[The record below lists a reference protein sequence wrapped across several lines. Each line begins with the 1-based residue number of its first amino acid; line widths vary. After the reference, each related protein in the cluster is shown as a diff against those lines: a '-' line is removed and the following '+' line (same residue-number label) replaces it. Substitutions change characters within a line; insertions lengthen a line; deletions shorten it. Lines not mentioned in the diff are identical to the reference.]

1 MPSEKNDKIRSS
13 RSPNKR
19 RNAFLA
25 LFSLFPGHVNAL
37 STTHHYGLARA
48 PLHMK
53 LKSKLSPCH
62 KLNGRRHNHI
72 LQMSSEL
79 SDEVIK
85 SRENLK
91 DDPKFIE
98 AVNEV
103 KDAAKGV
110 GESAKNLTSAVVQ
123 NGPSILGRLVTS
135 VVSEEML

>member
-1 MPSEKNDKIRSS
+1 
-13 RSPNKR
+13 
-19 RNAFLA
+19 
-25 LFSLFPGHVNAL
+25 
-37 STTHHYGLARA
+37 
-48 PLHMK
+48 
-53 LKSKLSPCH
+53 
-62 KLNGRRHNHI
+62 
-72 LQMSSEL
+72 MSSEL
-79 SDEVIK
+79 SSDEVIK

-135 VVSEEML
+135 VISEEMQ